1 MPRDVGR
8 PSGTREG
15 EAAAARRKPNNQKN
29 PESMADQKLPPGAEY
44 EQATPWLTDVHPDD
58 VVASGEGFNAWLISV
73 THGYVDVDRLKTV
86 ASMIPVLNN
95 LMALADALTDIVSI
109 IRKRG
114 GELLDYLGL
123 AINLIGVIPFPPV
136 LAPMRLTARPLLALI
151 RNEILIHKRDIGAA
165 LISVVITHVQA
176 SCATEIEDFLT
187 KLQAV
192 LNDVIDHCAAKA
204 REILTSLADGIDA
217 VLAGQLFDPAENER
231 RAAEYRQQM
240 KKSGWFSTDLV
251 TGAWGYLAESR
262 TALVKR
268 GANAVTGTAT
278 GLVPEEYVA
287 PIRQI
292 AVSLRTLAPVVV
304 DKINELK
311 GSDEGKL
318 MWLLLK
324 LINAL
329 RHKRETMRAASIKSQ
344 GTTEATA
351 RRPQVPVAATK
362 KEARAKGSGVDH
374 CEECGVGA
382 SAGSISYAF
391 GDETFSHADF
401 ELPGAMPV
409 VWIRVYRSRLA
420 GYDAGELGARWLS
433 PYMTRIDVRDDK
445 WIYSDSTGRNIEYP
459 ALAAGAVH
467 DDRVEGVTLSRLDDT
482 WTTVAYGHDLLHVY
496 EKRGD
501 SFRLALQKDRAGN
514 TIALDYD
521 DANRLARL
529 VSSAG
534 HTLAFHHDSR
544 GRIATI
550 EQIVDANTRTTLAQY
565 QYDDNGDL
573 VRAAD
578 RYGNVRQYAYDRHL
592 IKRYTDRTGRGMNLE
607 WEGAER
613 DDNTHARCV
622 REYADDGSHDIR
634 LMWHPNIRLTYVT
647 DAQGNVTRYYYNIRG
662 YMYRIAYPDGTEEWM
677 RRDQDNNLV
686 MHVHRD
692 GGIEEMDYDARGNMT
707 KHYRVDGAVVE
718 MSYDDRDQLV
728 RLKDPEGYV
737 WERSYD
743 DAGNLVV
750 QKDPLGHETKYAY
763 NAAGMPVKMVDAKG
777 GAKVLVYDDAGQ
789 LLQYTDCSGKVTK
802 WRYDADGRLAQSI
815 DAAGN
820 ATVYRYGRNG
830 AVSEISS
837 PAGTYRYTH
846 DAEGRLLSHTD
857 PMERVTRFSYDVAG
871 RVASRVDALGYTL
884 AYRYDRLGRLTAL
897 IDANRA
903 TYQFHYDPAGRLLE
917 EIGFDGKRTTYGY
930 SEGTLQPVKIDEGGQ
945 ATELEFDQAGRIVC
959 RTSGA
964 STERFAYDASGRL
977 VEALN
982 SHSRTQMF
990 FDPVGNLVREHH
1002 AYRLFGESHSYLW
1015 HHEYDEIG
1023 TRIKTVRPDG
1033 HVLDWLIYGSG
1044 HVHGLVLDGEERIQF
1059 ERDDLHRETGRMLS
1073 SKVGQQT
1080 QYDPAGRITRQAI
1093 RRSNAPAALAE
1104 RRYRYD
1110 AVGQLEHIED
1120 SRKGVINYRYDPV
1133 GRLIAAIGPL
1143 GTETFAFDPASNI
1156 IDPGSPRHARTPGAV
1171 KASPVVPDSVDS
1183 TLPAEVPR
1191 VLGNL
1196 LKEYAGTHF
1205 EYDARGNLIGK
1216 RSPSGRQEYEWD
1228 GFNRLRVA
1236 RVEETGRWHEARYFY
1251 DSFGRRI
1258 GKDVDG
1264 VRTVFGWDGDQLA
1277 YESNEGGATQYVY
1290 EPETFVP
1297 LAQYVTAQ
1305 PVAGIQTPVWQE
1317 GEPYVP
1323 EKDPLQRM
1331 PERQS
1336 DAHLFYYHCD
1346 QIGTPLLMTDEM
1358 GEVVWEASYRAWG
1371 EAREV
1376 IARVS
1381 KAAGVEP
1388 RNPIRF
1394 QGQQEDAETGLRY
1407 NRNRYYDPSSGRFV
1421 SKDPIGLAGGINVYQ
1436 YVPNPIQFIDPFGLA
1451 AKNEI
1456 GTYGSLNGGDNVG
1469 DGLEVH
1475 ELVRHEALVRMGC
1488 ANKRRRN
1495 RGNPS
1500 IAIDPNTHDAI
1511 HSNENSLARMH
1522 LGLGTNEFEFDPKT
1536 GKPSK
1541 RQMDVWQG
1549 AIRKS
1554 GVSAADAKKLRKK
1567 AKAYLGALNCC
1578 CDE

>member
-1 MPRDVGR
+1 
-8 PSGTREG
+8 
-15 EAAAARRKPNNQKN
+15 
-29 PESMADQKLPPGAEY
+29 MADQKLPPGAEY

-204 REILTSLADGIDA
+204 REILSSLADGIDA

-251 TGAWGYLAESR
+251 AGAWGYLAESR

-382 SAGSISYAF
+382 SGGSISYAF

-578 RYGNVRQYAYDRHL
+578 RYGNVRQYVYDRHL

-647 DAQGNVTRYYYNIRG
+647 DALGNVTRYYYNIRG

-707 KHYRVDGAVVE
+707 KHYRVDGAVIE
-718 MSYDDRDQLV
+718 MGYDDRDQLV

-802 WRYDADGRLAQSI
+802 WRYDGDGRLAQSI

-857 PMERVTRFSYDVAG
+857 PMERVTRFSYDFAG

-1002 AYRLFGESHSYLW
+1002 AYRLFGESRSYLW

-1305 PVAGIQTPVWQE
+1305 PVAGIQMPVWQE

-1376 IARVS
+1376 IARLS

-1407 NRNRYYDPSSGRFV
+1407 NRYRYYDPTSGRFV
-1421 SKDPIGLAGGINVYQ
+1421 SKDPIGLLGGVNSYQ
-1436 YVPNPIQFIDPFGLA
+1436 YATNPIAWIDPLGLA
-1451 AKNEI
+1451 CRRPGGYRVNDADQHGNLSPNANRAPGNTNTVADGLVQSHHPIQQEWAKQQVFPN
-1456 GTYGSLNGGDNVG
+1456 GTYSSRAAPAVLLPSTSGSIHAQISGMQRAFRNQNGFNTDVQTEFN
-1469 DGLEVH
+1469 
-1475 ELVRHEALVRMGC
+1475 EA
-1488 ANKRRRN
+1488 A
-1495 RGNPS
+1495 
-1500 IAIDPNTHDAI
+1500 
-1511 HSNENSLARMH
+1511 
-1522 LGLGTNEFEFDPKT
+1522 
-1536 GKPSK
+1536 
-1541 RQMDVWQG
+1541 RQMRAAGVPESVVRR
-1549 AIRKS
+1549 AIRQNYKYF
-1554 GVSAADAKKLRKK
+1554 DC
-1567 AKAYLGALNCC
+1567 LGAFNAK
-1578 CDE
+1578 

>member
-1 MPRDVGR
+1 
-8 PSGTREG
+8 
-15 EAAAARRKPNNQKN
+15 
-29 PESMADQKLPPGAEY
+29 MADQKLPPGAEY

-165 LISVVITHVQA
+165 LISIVVTHVQA

-240 KKSGWFSTDLV
+240 KKSGWFSKDLV

-268 GANAVTGTAT
+268 GANAATSTAT
-278 GLVPEEYVA
+278 GLISEEYVA

-304 DKINELK
+304 GKINELK

-324 LINAL
+324 LVNAL
-329 RHKRETMRAASIKSQ
+329 RHKRDAMRAASIKSQ

-351 RRPQVPVAATK
+351 QRPQVPLAATK
-362 KEARAKGSGVDH
+362 KETRAKGSGVDH

-382 SAGSISYAF
+382 SGGSISYAF

-433 PYMTRIDVRDDK
+433 PYMTRIDVRDGK

-534 HTLAFHHDSR
+534 HTLAFRHDSR

-565 QYDDNGDL
+565 QYDENGDL

-592 IKRYTDRTGRGMNLE
+592 ITRYTDRTGRGMNLE

-613 DDNTHARCV
+613 DDNTNARCV

-647 DAQGNVTRYYYNIRG
+647 DALGNVTRYYYNIRG

-718 MSYDDRDQLV
+718 MGYDDRDQLV
-728 RLKDPEGYV
+728 RLKDPEGYE

-743 DAGNLVV
+743 DAGNLVA

-777 GAKVLVYDDAGQ
+777 GTKVLVYDDAAQ
-789 LLQYTDCSGKVTK
+789 LFQYTDCSGKVTK

-820 ATVYRYGRNG
+820 ATVYRYGPNG

-857 PMERVTRFSYDVAG
+857 PLERMTRFSYDVAG

-884 AYRYDRLGRLTAL
+884 AYRYDRLGRLTVL
-897 IDANRA
+897 TDANRA

-945 ATELEFDQAGRIVC
+945 VTELEFDQAGRIVC

-964 STERFAYDASGRL
+964 SKERFAYDASGRL
-977 VEALN
+977 IEALN

-990 FDPVGNLVREHH
+990 FDSVGNLVREHH
-1002 AYRLFGESHSYLW
+1002 AYRLFGESRSYVW

-1080 QYDPAGRITRQAI
+1080 QYDPAG
-1093 RRSNAPAALAE
+1093 
-1104 RRYRYD
+1104 
-1110 AVGQLEHIED
+1110 
-1120 SRKGVINYRYDPV
+1120 
-1133 GRLIAAIGPL
+1133 
-1143 GTETFAFDPASNI
+1143 
-1156 IDPGSPRHARTPGAV
+1156 
-1171 KASPVVPDSVDS
+1171 
-1183 TLPAEVPR
+1183 
-1191 VLGNL
+1191 
-1196 LKEYAGTHF
+1196 
-1205 EYDARGNLIGK
+1205 
-1216 RSPSGRQEYEWD
+1216 
-1228 GFNRLRVA
+1228 
-1236 RVEETGRWHEARYFY
+1236 
-1251 DSFGRRI
+1251 
-1258 GKDVDG
+1258 
-1264 VRTVFGWDGDQLA
+1264 
-1277 YESNEGGATQYVY
+1277 
-1290 EPETFVP
+1290 
-1297 LAQYVTAQ
+1297 
-1305 PVAGIQTPVWQE
+1305 
-1317 GEPYVP
+1317 
-1323 EKDPLQRM
+1323 
-1331 PERQS
+1331 
-1336 DAHLFYYHCD
+1336 
-1346 QIGTPLLMTDEM
+1346 
-1358 GEVVWEASYRAWG
+1358 
-1371 EAREV
+1371 
-1376 IARVS
+1376 
-1381 KAAGVEP
+1381 
-1388 RNPIRF
+1388 
-1394 QGQQEDAETGLRY
+1394 
-1407 NRNRYYDPSSGRFV
+1407 
-1421 SKDPIGLAGGINVYQ
+1421 
-1436 YVPNPIQFIDPFGLA
+1436 
-1451 AKNEI
+1451 
-1456 GTYGSLNGGDNVG
+1456 
-1469 DGLEVH
+1469 
-1475 ELVRHEALVRMGC
+1475 
-1488 ANKRRRN
+1488 
-1495 RGNPS
+1495 
-1500 IAIDPNTHDAI
+1500 
-1511 HSNENSLARMH
+1511 
-1522 LGLGTNEFEFDPKT
+1522 
-1536 GKPSK
+1536 
-1541 RQMDVWQG
+1541 
-1549 AIRKS
+1549 
-1554 GVSAADAKKLRKK
+1554 
-1567 AKAYLGALNCC
+1567 
-1578 CDE
+1578 